1 MKLDTGE
8 INRPPVSVSRNDDS
22 RVDNNGDTNHIEDS
36 TILTST
42 EVERGGKYGNE
53 TMNRSYRVYRLT
65 WEDIDKQK
73 QQTCP
78 QHEVIL
84 QMYMNTLTNT
94 AMFKLHTKAVL
105 RRSRRQRN
113 HMESVYLHIPSE
125 IIESISCQTTPDER
139 KGSTASA
146 NHYALHFSLTKR
158 PDLIA
163 PQDIPLTSKGDAK
176 DHLKLILDLATLT
189 QLTVHLVSPGITTR
203 DESSF
208 KLLAATF
215 SSQDNGNRPCKYSG
229 LGDIT
234 SLYAGKGGK
243 VISII
248 NTCSADVNSH
258 PPPYISEHFSNKH
271 SLLRW
276 N

>member
-1 MKLDTGE
+1 MDS
-8 INRPPVSVSRNDDS
+8 PFQSVAMTTAEST
-22 RVDNNGDTNHIEDS
+22 NNGDTNHIEGY

-42 EVERGGKYGNE
+42 EFERGGKDGNG
-53 TMNRSYRVYRLT
+53 TINRSYRVYSLT
-65 WEDIDKQK
+65 WEDADKQK
-73 QQTCP
+73 QQICP

-84 QMYMNTLTNT
+84 QIYMDTLANT
-94 AMFKLHTKAVL
+94 AMFKLHTKVVL
-105 RRSRRQRN
+105 RRGRRQKN
-113 HMESVYLHIPSE
+113 HMESVYLHIPPE
-125 IIESISCQTTPDER
+125 IIKSISCQTTPDER

-146 NHYALHFSLTKR
+146 NHYALDFSLTKR

-189 QLTVHLVSPGITTR
+189 QFTVHLASPGTATR
-203 DESSF
+203 DEGSF
-208 KLLAATF
+208 KLLAAIF
-215 SSQDNGNRPCKYSG
+215 SSQNKNNRPCKYSK

-248 NTCSADVNSH
+248 NTYSADVNSH

-271 SLLRW
+271 SLFRW